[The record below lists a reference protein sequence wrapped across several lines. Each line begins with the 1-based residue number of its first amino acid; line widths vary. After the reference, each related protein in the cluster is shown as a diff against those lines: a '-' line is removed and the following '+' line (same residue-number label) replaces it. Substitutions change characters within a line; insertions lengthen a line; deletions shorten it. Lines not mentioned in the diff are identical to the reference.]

1 MATNKELD
9 LGNLT
14 LLDFNAVQRGADDA
28 ETTENITAQLVE
40 NIQFIINSMVELKK
54 KSIAAIEILPEEQ
67 QIHDF

>member
-28 ETTENITAQLVE
+28 ETAENITAQLVE
-40 NIQFIINSMVELKK
+40 NIQFVINSMVELKK
-54 KSIAAIEILPEEQ
+54 KSIAAVEILP
-67 QIHDF
+67 

>member
-28 ETTENITAQLVE
+28 ETA
-40 NIQFIINSMVELKK
+40 
-54 KSIAAIEILPEEQ
+54 
-67 QIHDF
+67 

>member
-28 ETTENITAQLVE
+28 ETAENITAQLVE
-40 NIQFIINSMVELKK
+40 NIQFVNSMVELKK
-54 KSIAAIEILPEEQ
+54 KSIAAVEILP
-67 QIHDF
+67 